1 MWGGDLKTRQNTRLN
16 FTFFFSLLFLFLS
29 FFLKNKKKMSDQQA
43 FAFHDPN
50 AEKKQ
55 ETEISDLTFK
65 FSQVSAEERLA
76 SFQIL
81 RAPLGSRTQAETQAK
96 RRFEALEIQKKVK
109 QKR

>member
-1 MWGGDLKTRQNTRLN
+1 
-16 FTFFFSLLFLFLS
+16 
-29 FFLKNKKKMSDQQA
+29 MSDQKA

-55 ETEISDLTFK
+55 ETEISELTFK

-109 QKR
+109 EKKTSPIYELTNI